1 MSVERLHIKRDRLPE
16 DLRKICD
23 RIEELSRNMSE
34 TMANVLD
41 SFGLENHPGF
51 WGQVDFA
58 EAASAGL
65 EQVRHKAKPG
75 VEVRI
80 DATACPG
87 MGDATAIRRLI
98 GNLVGNALRHTESGS
113 VLVRIHPEE
122 PGLAILEV
130 EDTGSGIPAELLPWL
145 GEPMLLNSENTNIG
159 RYIQGNGMGLALCR
173 KIVEKHS
180 GQLTIR
186 STVGRGTQVRAEL
199 RTNMPEPAPTEG
211 NGSFFTREG

>member
-1 MSVERLHIKRDRLPE
+1 
-16 DLRKICD
+16 
-23 RIEELSRNMSE
+23 
-34 TMANVLD
+34 
-41 SFGLENHPGF
+41 
-51 WGQVDFA
+51 
-58 EAASAGL
+58 
-65 EQVRHKAKPG
+65 
-75 VEVRI
+75 
-80 DATACPG
+80 